1 VSKFEAVTEIDVSGR
16 GGTGE
21 DPGGGGVERE
31 EEKVEECS

>member
-16 GGTGE
+16 GGGE
-21 DPGGGGVERE
+21 VGDDGGEERE